1 MKIKESKNLKYKRL
15 HWTGIIGEYEQLEPR
30 ICFLESFT
38 WTNDKLTLYF
48 KNGSQTIIRARNI
61 EGGREMD
68 LIERKLDKFLGKSYE
83 EILSTDF

>member
-1 MKIKESKNLKYKRL
+1 
-15 HWTGIIGEYEQLEPR
+15 
-30 ICFLESFT
+30 
-38 WTNDKLTLYF
+38 LYF

-68 LIERKLDKFLGKSYE
+68 LIEGKLDKFLGKSYE